1 MGIIDSISGRDIY
14 FDTNIFIYIFEGFSE
29 YSQILQPV
37 FTAIDQDRFTA
48 YTSELTLAELLVKP
62 LLDGNQ
68 QLVDVYFKILPAI
81 QGLSLLPVARDVLVN
96 AARLRAQHGAQVGLP
111 DAIHLATAAGQGCSC
126 FLTND
131 KRLRNRYEMSVIVL
145 DDHLQAGG

>member
-1 MGIIDSISGRDIY
+1 VTRY
-14 FDTNIFIYIFEGFSE
+14 
-29 YSQILQPV
+29 V

-81 QGLSLLPVARDVLVN
+81 QGLSLLPVARDVLGN
-96 AARLRAQHGAQVGLP
+96 AARLRAQVS
-111 DAIHLATAAGQGCSC
+111 T
-126 FLTND
+126 
-131 KRLRNRYEMSVIVL
+131 R
-145 DDHLQAGG
+145 